1 MARRRWTLRAD
12 GGGGGGGGTRISI
25 TITQQSRLPS
35 PIFFLGGPFP
45 SFPRF
50 LEHETVCCPQP
61 PSDSA
66 EGRREQP
73 LVDWSRLFRLSFVVK
88 PFRCGRGGKQKY
100 LYRAREWKRAR
111 RNFLVGCSI
120 CLWCHPHIRV
130 APHYKKTLEAARVY
144 IATRAFFSF
153 STHHLLWRSLLSA
166 SPPPFLFAHQYL
178 EDGPPTER
186 RRKKAPFLSLPC
198 GSLSCPFSLPPPP
211 PTRKEDR
218 GRSLPFFLFPSLS
231 RAVRKRPP
239 AREGVEAHGRGKGR
253 KKHSKSVLN

>member
-1 MARRRWTLRAD
+1 MRAD

-73 LVDWSRLFRLSFVVK
+73 LVDWSRLFRLPFVVK
-88 PFRCGRGGKQKY
+88 PFRCGRGRKQKY

-186 RRKKAPFLSLPC
+186 RRKKAPFLSLPSSPV
-198 GSLSCPFSLPPPP
+198 GVSLVP
-211 PTRKEDR
+211 
-218 GRSLPFFLFPSLS
+218 FLFLLLLPHGKRTEGALSPSS
-231 RAVRKRPP
+231 SS
-239 AREGVEAHGRGKGR
+239 HGFKSFSCSSQTTSGTRGC
-253 KKHSKSVLN
+253 